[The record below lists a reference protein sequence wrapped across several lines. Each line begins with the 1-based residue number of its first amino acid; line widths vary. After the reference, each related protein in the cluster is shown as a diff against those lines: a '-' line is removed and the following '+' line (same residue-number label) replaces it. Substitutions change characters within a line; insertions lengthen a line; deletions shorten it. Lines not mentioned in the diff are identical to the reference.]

1 MFTLFSILTAVSF
14 GLLVAVAGIRVKA
27 TQSSLYELD
36 RRIKN
41 GDKKAKSTL
50 RRARLLR
57 SCQSLVRIVTMLL
70 LVTFVLFSI
79 ATFGWLLGTIIAVI
93 GALEYGVI
101 AKSQFVYKIVQPS
114 YDKLEPQLLTFIERY
129 PTVMQ
134 LLQVVPREPSGDHRL
149 ESRDEL
155 LHLVAKSEGILTA
168 DDKKLIKNGLTF
180 SDMVVEDF
188 MTPRSVIESVKSDE
202 VLGPLSLD
210 TLHKTGYSR
219 FPVIENDIDHVV
231 GTLYIHNLVTL
242 RDKNSHQA
250 KDIMSTPVYYIHH
263 QQTLQHALA
272 AFLHTHHH
280 LFIVV
285 NEYRET
291 VGLLTLEDTLEA
303 LLGRKIVDE
312 FDAHE
317 DLRVVAERNPRRNNH
332 PPKQRN
338 V

>member
-1 MFTLFSILTAVSF
+1 MFTLLSLLTAVSF
-14 GLLVAVAGIRVKA
+14 GLLIAVAGIRIEA
-27 TQSSLYELD
+27 TRSSLYELE
-36 RRIKN
+36 RRTKT
-41 GDKKAKSTL
+41 GDKKAKAAL

-57 SCQSLVRIVTMLL
+57 SCQSLVRIVTMLF
-70 LVTFVLFSI
+70 LVAFVLLSV
-79 ATFGWLLGTIIAVI
+79 AAFGWLLGTVVAVI

-101 AKSQFVYKIVQPS
+101 AKTQFVYKIVQPW
-114 YDKLEPQLLTFIERY
+114 YDKLEPRLLTFIERY
-129 PTVMQ
+129 PSVVQ
-134 LLQVVPREPSGDHRL
+134 LLQVVPRESNSDHRL
-149 ESRDEL
+149 ESREEL
-155 LHLVAKSEGILTA
+155 LHLIAKTEGILTA
-168 DDKKLIKNGLTF
+168 DDRKLIKNGLSF
-180 SDMVVEDF
+180 NDMIVDDF
-188 MTPRSVIESVKSDE
+188 MTPRSMIDSVKSDE

-210 TLHKTGYSR
+210 TLHKTGHSR
-219 FPVIENDIDHVV
+219 FPVIDGDIDHVV

-242 RDKNSHQA
+242 RDKTSHQA
-250 KDIMSTPVYYIHH
+250 KDIMSTPVHYIHH

-272 AFLHTHHH
+272 AFLHTRHH

-317 DLRVVAERNPRRNNH
+317 DLRAVAERNPRHNNI
-332 PPKQRN
+332 PPKQRT